1 MSKIFIK
8 IEAENPFANG
18 KQNCNFEKWR
28 PNNKVVSSPCLL
40 GGVVPRLL
48 SAFNMVDSTNS
59 ITVLY
64 DRAKLLQSN
73 GCHNDALKELNKVIG
88 VAEQYKEETKSM
100 KRLLSCA
107 WNDRGHLK
115 YLQVNFEDAI
125 SDYTRAIE
133 LDNDF
138 AVPYYNRGQVH
149 YRMGT

>member
-1 MSKIFIK
+1 
-8 IEAENPFANG
+8 
-18 KQNCNFEKWR
+18 
-28 PNNKVVSSPCLL
+28 
-40 GGVVPRLL
+40 
-48 SAFNMVDSTNS
+48 MVDSTNS

-88 VAEQYKEETKSM
+88 VAEQHKEETKSM
-100 KRLLSCA
+100 KHLLSCA

>member
-28 PNNKVVSSPCLL
+28 PNNKVASSPCLF

-48 SAFNMVDSTNS
+48 SAFNMVDSTIS

-125 SDYTRAIE
+125 SDYTRAID